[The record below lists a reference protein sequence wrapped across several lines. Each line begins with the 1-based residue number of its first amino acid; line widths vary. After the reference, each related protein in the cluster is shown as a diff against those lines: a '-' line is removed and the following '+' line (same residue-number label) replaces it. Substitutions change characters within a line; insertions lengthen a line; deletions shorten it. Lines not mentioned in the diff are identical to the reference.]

1 MLDYLGKNGDFLH
14 IFLYLEKD
22 GVMWYLLRYRDI
34 LWKNNNDLSMTI
46 SSKLVVPLIS
56 WDLLKEKYPL
66 EVEGISKQGH
76 DFWWGMG
83 F

>member
-22 GVMWYLLRYRDI
+22 GVMWYLLCYRDI
-34 LWKNNNDLSMTI
+34 LWKIIMTFPRPYPQNQPCHWFLGI
-46 SSKLVVPLIS
+46 
-56 WDLLKEKYPL
+56 LLKEKYPL
-66 EVEGISKQGH
+66 EVEGISKEGR
-76 DFWWGMG
+76 DFWKGMG